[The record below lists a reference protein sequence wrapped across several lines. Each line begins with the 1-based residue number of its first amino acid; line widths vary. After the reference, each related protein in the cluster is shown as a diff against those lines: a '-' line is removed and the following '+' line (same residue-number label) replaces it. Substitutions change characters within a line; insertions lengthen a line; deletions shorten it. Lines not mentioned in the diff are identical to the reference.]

1 MVAGIL
7 SCLSVF
13 RVFPTKAK
21 PKLGTITD
29 PFDGTIRTFESRL
42 LKSALRE
49 LIPGLRLRVKPP
61 QLIRLE
67 SAGPNGFKSA
77 WSSSL
82 DALAFDLSDLGVMYS
97 YFHKVGGKK
106 F

>member
-1 MVAGIL
+1 
-7 SCLSVF
+7 
-13 RVFPTKAK
+13 
-21 PKLGTITD
+21 LGTITD
-29 PFDGTIRTFESRL
+29 PFSGTIKTFDSL
-42 LKSALRE
+42 LLTSALGE
-49 LIPGLRLRVKPP
+49 LIPGLKLRVKPP

-82 DALAFDLSDLGVMYS
+82 DALAFDLSDLRILYT
-97 YFHKVGGKK
+97 YFHMVGGKK

>member
-1 MVAGIL
+1 
-7 SCLSVF
+7 VF

-29 PFDGTIRTFESRL
+29 PFIGTVKTFESSL
-42 LKSALRE
+42 LTSALRE
-49 LIPGLRLRVKPP
+49 IIPGLRLRVNPP

-67 SAGPNGFKSA
+67 SAGPNGFKSS

-82 DALAFDLSDLGVMYS
+82 DALAFDLSDLRILYS
-97 YFHKVGGKK
+97 YFHKVGGQK
-106 F
+106 FW